1 MSAENEAQVRA
12 YRGRTSMQ
20 PHAHEEASINVVV
33 GGSFVEHIGGQDR
46 NYAPGHIAYLPAGVV
61 HSQTF
66 GPAGARQIIL
76 RPRPVWLDYLSDRTA
91 RLTHSPHLNSP
102 LVRQLGMRLL
112 GELRQNDRFSAIAR
126 EGILLEM
133 VVALGRDGAPA
144 RAGTRP
150 PSWLRAA
157 RDFLRDSVAGPPSMK
172 QLAQAV
178 GRHEIH
184 VAREFRRFYGE
195 SAGTYVRRLRAEH
208 VAQLLS
214 QQGSSI
220 AAIALDCGF
229 SSHSHLCRE
238 FKARFGVTPSQFRK
252 SIG

>member
-1 MSAENEAQVRA
+1 MSAENEARVRA
-12 YRGRTSMQ
+12 YRGDTSMQ

-33 GGSFVEHIGGQDR
+33 GGSFVEHIGRQDR

-76 RPRPVWLDYLSDRTA
+76 RPRPIWLDYLSDRKA
-91 RLTHSPHLNSP
+91 RLPHSPHLNSP
-102 LVRQLGMRLL
+102 LVRQLGMRML

-126 EGILLEM
+126 EGILLEI
-133 VVALGRDGAPA
+133 VVALGRDGTPA
-144 RAGTRP
+144 RAGTQP

-157 RDFLRDSVAGPPSMK
+157 REFLRDSVAGAPSMK

-195 SAGTYVRRLRAEH
+195 SAGTYVRRLRTEY

-214 QQGSSI
+214 QPGPSI

-238 FKARFGVTPSQFRK
+238 FKARFGVTPSQFRT